1 MEGNSFKCPSCGNVL
16 QEADIDFKTRR
27 ATCPYCDRVS
37 ELPRREI
44 NGAAG
49 VQHDLENAI
58 RFFNDKN
65 YDLAKNYAEHVL
77 SISYDNIVAL
87 FILGY
92 HRAYHAATK
101 SRSDLEKFFTET
113 LPGVETDPEEIEM
126 FKGLLLKCIL
136 HVSDYEENILGKFL
150 ETLPDAELAE
160 FVEGFSPYI
169 INKRVNIDWF
179 TPRMCDIYAEITKK
193 VDIPKTW
200 YALFQQ
206 ISTNPDSPESENT
219 FYLKTKTQRF
229 YDNFVCGIGK
239 IYSGIINE
247 NFKAK
252 FCGALD
258 KKKQIYFAKMK

>member
-1 MEGNSFKCPSCGNVL
+1 MEGEVFTCPQCGASIPA
-16 QEADIDFKTRR
+16 QYIDFKART
-27 ATCPYCDRVS
+27 ANCPFCENFVTF
-37 ELPRREI
+37 PRKQI
-44 NGAAG
+44 NGSAG
-49 VQHDLENAI
+49 VQRDLENAI

-65 YDLAKNYAEHVL
+65 FDLARNYAERAL
-77 SISYDNIVAL
+77 SVSYDNVVAL
-87 FILGY
+87 FIMAY
-92 HRAYHAATK
+92 HRAYYAATK
-101 SRSDLEKFFTET
+101 SRSDLEKFFKET
-113 LPGVETDPEEIEM
+113 LPGVEADPEEIEM

-206 ISTNPDSPESENT
+206 ISTNPDSPEPENT

-229 YDNFVCGIGK
+229 YDSFVCGIGK